1 MPVMNTEGAVSMS
14 ERSGQRDPKAAGGV
28 LRPVACASLLAL
40 AAPAAWAQSGAVGG
54 PGAQGLPVPPLSAQA
69 SPAVSARSAA
79 SAARQPMALSFAQAA
94 ALQRE
99 GSPLLAGRDEAV
111 RAGEAGARAVRHV
124 GGPIVSLSANWL
136 RYQKSLS
143 VDLASAR
150 GDVQNR
156 IDDFLGTLPSQF
168 PPALQPAVGQAGSLV
183 SGALPGL
190 LGALPDQLNY
200 TARQSRSFA
209 HR

>member
-1 MPVMNTEGAVSMS
+1 MRPCAPV
-14 ERSGQRDPKAAGGV
+14 RR
-28 LRPVACASLLAL
+28 
-40 AAPAAWAQSGAVGG
+40 
-54 PGAQGLPVPPLSAQA
+54 
-69 SPAVSARSAA
+69 
-79 SAARQPMALSFAQAA
+79 
-94 ALQRE
+94 
-99 GSPLLAGRDEAV
+99 
-111 RAGEAGARAVRHV
+111 ARAPCATR